1 MPTIKIMLGGEETKV
16 WKNNVLMKFLHHPN
30 LTPSKYRPS
39 ALYDAFTKTNALGS
53 EEILALARAL
63 Y

>member
-1 MPTIKIMLGGEETKV
+1 MIY
-16 WKNNVLMKFLHHPN
+16 N
-30 LTPSKYRPS
+30 SKLLLLFFSHILSIHNFQIEGFFSYLAFSKHRLS

-53 EEILALARAL
+53 EEILALMRAF